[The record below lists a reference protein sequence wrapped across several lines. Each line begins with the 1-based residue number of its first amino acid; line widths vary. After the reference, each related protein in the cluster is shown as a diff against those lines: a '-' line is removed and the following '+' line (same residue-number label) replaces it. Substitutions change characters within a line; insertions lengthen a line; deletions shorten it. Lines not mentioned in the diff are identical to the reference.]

1 MSKYQDLALEI
12 WNTKTRVIPIVIG
25 ALRAESLLTEYLA
38 LIAVTTRKSDSV
50 EKTPVRK

>member
-1 MSKYQDLALEI
+1 MKRYQNAKILHWKYGIQKL
-12 WNTKTRVIPIVIG
+12 VIG